1 MISLYYPLW
10 GDNIRR
16 GRMNWVKKNKDNI
29 ITIFLLA
36 MPVIIE
42 NILQTLLGTVDTYF
56 AGQISDSA
64 IAAISVTN
72 LIVNVFIAFYTAIS
86 IGTSAIIS
94 RNVGRCDFQ
103 EANATI
109 KQSNI
114 LGIIIGILVGIVNLI
129 FYKPILMISGA
140 SNEIL
145 SYTVPYYMV
154 VVVPSV
160 FLCLSLILSSCLRAT
175 KDTSTPMI
183 ATGIANVLNIFLN
196 YIFIKLGFGIMGLG
210 LATTISRMVNVFIL
224 LLKLVNG
231 SVIKLDLT
239 NIKIKKDI
247 INSIM
252 RIGIPAGVEKLVMR
266 LGQLVYNSMIISI
279 GISAYVAHN
288 IAGNIESYSYIPA
301 MGLGV
306 ATATLVGIS
315 LGEDNTKKA
324 KNIVFLSDFIATIFM
339 ISIGIIFFIFAPQFA
354 RIFTGTKEIQEMV
367 VKVLRLIALFQ
378 PFAAITQIFTSALQ
392 GAGDT
397 KFPMY
402 ATLIGIWCGRV
413 AVGYLLGVTFGL
425 GLLGVWLGY
434 ALDITI
440 RGIILLNRF
449 LNGKWQKI
457 SI

>member
-1 MISLYYPLW
+1 MIPLYYPLW

-16 GRMNWVKKNKDNI
+16 DRMNWVKKNKDNI
-29 ITIFLLA
+29 ITIFLLSI
-36 MPVIIE
+36 PVIIE

-56 AGQISDSA
+56 AGQINDSA

-86 IGTSAIIS
+86 IGTNAIIS
-94 RNVGRCDFQ
+94 RNVGRCDFE

-114 LGIIIGILVGIVNLI
+114 LGIIIGILVGAVNLI

-154 VVVPSV
+154 VAVPSV
-160 FLCLSLILSSCLRAT
+160 FLCLSLILSNCLRAT

-196 YIFIKLGFGIMGLG
+196 YIFIKLGLGILGLG
-210 LATTISRMVNVFIL
+210 LATTISRMINVLIL
-224 LLKLVNG
+224 TLKLVNG

-247 INSIM
+247 IKSIM
-252 RIGIPAGVEKLVMR
+252 RIGIPAGIEKLVMR

-324 KNIVFLSDFIATIFM
+324 KNIVILSDFIATIFM
-339 ISIGIIFFIFAPQFA
+339 IIIGIIFFIFAPQFA
-354 RIFTGTKEIQEMV
+354 RIFTNTKEIQEMV

-378 PFAAITQIFTSALQ
+378 PFAAITQVFTSALQ

-413 AVGYLLGVTFGL
+413 VIGYLLGVTFGF

-440 RGIILLNRF
+440 RGIILLKRF
-449 LNGKWQKI
+449 LSGKWQKI
-457 SI
+457 NI

>member
-1 MISLYYPLW
+1 
-10 GDNIRR
+10 
-16 GRMNWVKKNKDNI
+16 MNWVKRNKDNI

-86 IGTSAIIS
+86 VGTSAIIS
-94 RNVGRCDFQ
+94 RNVGRCDFK

-140 SNEIL
+140 SYEIL
-145 SYTVPYYMV
+145 SYTVPYYIV

-196 YIFIKLGFGIMGLG
+196 YVFIKLGLGILGLG

-239 NIKIKKDI
+239 NIRIKKDI

-339 ISIGIIFFIFAPQFA
+339 ISIGIIFFIFAPRFA

-440 RGIILLNRF
+440 RGIILLKRF

>member
-1 MISLYYPLW
+1 
-10 GDNIRR
+10 
-16 GRMNWVKKNKDNI
+16 MNWVKRNKDNI

-175 KDTSTPMI
+175 KDTITPMI

-247 INSIM
+247 LNSIM

>member
-1 MISLYYPLW
+1 
-10 GDNIRR
+10 
-16 GRMNWVKKNKDNI
+16 MNWVKRNKDNI

-56 AGQISDSA
+56 AGQIGDSA

-175 KDTSTPMI
+175 KDTITPMI

-247 INSIM
+247 LNSIM

>member
-1 MISLYYPLW
+1 
-10 GDNIRR
+10 
-16 GRMNWVKKNKDNI
+16 
-29 ITIFLLA
+29 
-36 MPVIIE
+36 
-42 NILQTLLGTVDTYF
+42 
-56 AGQISDSA
+56 
-64 IAAISVTN
+64 
-72 LIVNVFIAFYTAIS
+72 
-86 IGTSAIIS
+86 
-94 RNVGRCDFQ
+94 
-103 EANATI
+103 
-109 KQSNI
+109 
-114 LGIIIGILVGIVNLI
+114 
-129 FYKPILMISGA
+129 
-140 SNEIL
+140 
-145 SYTVPYYMV
+145 
-154 VVVPSV
+154 
-160 FLCLSLILSSCLRAT
+160 
-175 KDTSTPMI
+175 MI
-183 ATGIANVLNIFLN
+183 ATGVANILNIILN
-196 YIFIKLGFGIMGLG
+196 YIFMRLGLGILGLG
-210 LATTISRMVNVFIL
+210 LATTISRIVNVLIL

-247 INSIM
+247 IKSIM
-252 RIGIPAGVEKLVMR
+252 RIGIPAGIEKLVMR

-315 LGEDNTKKA
+315 LGEDNTNKA

-339 ISIGIIFFIFAPQFA
+339 ICIGIIFFIFARQFA
-354 RIFTGTKEIQEMV
+354 MIFTDAKEIQEMV
-367 VKVLRLIALFQ
+367 IRVLRLIALFQ
-378 PFAAITQIFTSALQ
+378 PFAAITQVFTSALQ

-413 AVGYLLGVTFGL
+413 IVGYLLGVTFGL

-440 RGIILLNRF
+440 RGIILLKRF

-457 SI
+457 NI

>member
-1 MISLYYPLW
+1 
-10 GDNIRR
+10 
-16 GRMNWVKKNKDNI
+16 MNWVKKNKDNI
-29 ITIFLLA
+29 ITIFLLSI
-36 MPVIIE
+36 PVIIE

-56 AGQISDSA
+56 AGQINDSA

-86 IGTSAIIS
+86 IGTNAIIS
-94 RNVGRCDFQ
+94 RNVGRCDFE

-114 LGIIIGILVGIVNLI
+114 LGIIIGILVGAVNLI

-154 VVVPSV
+154 VAVPSV

-175 KDTSTPMI
+175 KDTNTPMI

-196 YIFIKLGFGIMGLG
+196 YIFIKLGLGILGLG
-210 LATTISRMVNVFIL
+210 LATTISRMINVLIL
-224 LLKLVNG
+224 TLKLVNG

-247 INSIM
+247 IKSIM
-252 RIGIPAGVEKLVMR
+252 RIGIPAGIEKLVMR
-266 LGQLVYNSMIISI
+266 LGQLVYNNMIISI

-324 KNIVFLSDFIATIFM
+324 K
-339 ISIGIIFFIFAPQFA
+339 
-354 RIFTGTKEIQEMV
+354 
-367 VKVLRLIALFQ
+367 
-378 PFAAITQIFTSALQ
+378 
-392 GAGDT
+392 
-397 KFPMY
+397 
-402 ATLIGIWCGRV
+402 
-413 AVGYLLGVTFGL
+413 
-425 GLLGVWLGY
+425 
-434 ALDITI
+434 
-440 RGIILLNRF
+440 ILLFYRISSQLF
-449 LNGKWQKI
+449 L
-457 SI
+457 

>member
-1 MISLYYPLW
+1 
-10 GDNIRR
+10 
-16 GRMNWVKKNKDNI
+16 MNWVKKNKDNI

-36 MPVIIE
+36 IPVIIE

-56 AGQISDSA
+56 AGQINDSA
-64 IAAISVTN
+64 IAAISITN

-114 LGIIIGILVGIVNLI
+114 LGIIIGISVGAINLI

-145 SYTVPYYMV
+145 NYTVPYYMV
-154 VVVPSV
+154 VAVPSV

-183 ATGIANVLNIFLN
+183 ATGVANVLNIFLN
-196 YIFIKLGFGIMGLG
+196 YIFIKLGLGILGLG
-210 LATTISRMVNVFIL
+210 LATTISRIVNVLIL

-239 NIKIKKDI
+239 NIKINKDI

-252 RIGIPAGVEKLVMR
+252 RIGIPAGIEKLVMR

-301 MGLGV
+301 MGFGI

-315 LGEDNTKKA
+315 LGENNTEKA

-339 ISIGIIFFIFAPQFA
+339 VCIGIIFFIFAPQFA
-354 RIFTGTKEIQEMV
+354 MIFTDTKEVQEAV
-367 VKVLRLIALFQ
+367 IRVLRLIALFQ

-413 AVGYLLGVTFGL
+413 VVGYLLGVTFGL

-440 RGIILLNRF
+440 RGIILLKRF

-457 SI
+457 NI